1 MPGSPVPVGREVTF
15 TKTVSESDV
24 YLYAGITGDFSPN
37 HVNQTYMERSA
48 WGRRMAHGMLLVG
61 FVSTASTMAIADT
74 REDTGET
81 PVAVGMDRLRFLKPV
96 FIGDTVTVSYRIE
109 GFDATKRR
117 TVAKAELRNQEG
129 ELVAVA
135 DHLLQWVRNEYAG
148 SRSERTPAGHSV
160 FRLRCRHPL
169 VHGRRRSASRT
180 PASHATGGWASARPE
195 RESGR

>member
-1 MPGSPVPVGREVTF
+1 MPESPVPVGREVTF

-37 HVNQTYMERSA
+37 HVNRTYMERSA

-74 REDTGET
+74 RESTEET

-96 FIGDTVTVSYRIE
+96 FIGDTVTVSYRIK

-117 TVAKAELRNQEG
+117 TVAKAELTNQDG

-135 DHLLQWVRNEYAG
+135 DHLLQWVRNE
-148 SRSERTPAGHSV
+148 
-160 FRLRCRHPL
+160 
-169 VHGRRRSASRT
+169 
-180 PASHATGGWASARPE
+180 
-195 RESGR
+195 

>member
-1 MPGSPVPVGREVTF
+1 MPDSPVPIGREVTF

-74 REDTGET
+74 RESTEET

-96 FIGDTVTVSYRIE
+96 FIGDTITVSYRIDR
-109 GFDATKRR
+109 FDSAKRR
-117 TVAKAELRNQEG
+117 IIAKARVANQDG

-135 DHLLQWVRNEYAG
+135 DHLLQWVRNE
-148 SRSERTPAGHSV
+148 
-160 FRLRCRHPL
+160 
-169 VHGRRRSASRT
+169 
-180 PASHATGGWASARPE
+180 
-195 RESGR
+195 

>member
-109 GFDATKRR
+109 GFDADETAHRR
-117 TVAKAELRNQEG
+117 KGRAQEPGRRARGGRRSPAAVGEERVAQRSAPVG
-129 ELVAVA
+129 A
-135 DHLLQWVRNEYAG
+135 DGRRH
-148 SRSERTPAGHSV
+148 PAR
-160 FRLRCRHPL
+160 RLRCR
-169 VHGRRRSASRT
+169 RAS
-180 PASHATGGWASARPE
+180 ASHAAGGRDSVPME
-195 RESGR
+195 RESRR

>member
-37 HVNQTYMERSA
+37 HVNRTYMERSA

-74 REDTGET
+74 RESTEET

-109 GFDATKRR
+109 GFDTTKRR
-117 TVAKAELRNQEG
+117 TVAKAELTNQDG

-135 DHLLQWVRNEYAG
+135 DHLLQWVRNE
-148 SRSERTPAGHSV
+148 
-160 FRLRCRHPL
+160 
-169 VHGRRRSASRT
+169 
-180 PASHATGGWASARPE
+180 
-195 RESGR
+195 